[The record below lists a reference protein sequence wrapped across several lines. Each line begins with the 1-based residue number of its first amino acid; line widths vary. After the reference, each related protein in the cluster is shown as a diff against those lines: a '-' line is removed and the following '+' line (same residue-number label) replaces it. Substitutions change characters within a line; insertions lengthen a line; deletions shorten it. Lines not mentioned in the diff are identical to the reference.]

1 VNLFVKGVLVAL
13 VAFVAAA
20 ALSAYF
26 RPDVLIA
33 LANRILI
40 D

>member
-1 VNLFVKGVLVAL
+1 MKGLLVAL
-13 VAFVAAA
+13 VAFVTSA
-20 ALSAYF
+20 ALFAYLK
-26 RPDVLIA
+26 PAVLIE